1 MRGGDKVR
9 AWEVALDANLPQ
21 AIRRNPIDLEKIS
34 SHLATTG
41 KSTDDLVAE
50 LAGNAKT
57 ASGNNR
63 AWLDIIPNGGGAT
76 IGNKGQYIQKQQGE
90 IIYRTI
96 TQDDYNRLLSTGRM
110 PPSSTLRRETSTSPF
125 QAFSE
130 DYDGVLVKWYVNLGT
145 IDDLRV
151 IGRTDGSTLVASQ
164 FGDMPQAVSG
174 WPDDFV
180 RFKKEGTQVN
190 IQLGVGPGLDTFND
204 NLIAFE
210 RVVVP

>member
-1 MRGGDKVR
+1 M
-9 AWEVALDANLPQ
+9 ALNANLPQ
-21 AIRRNPIDLEKIS
+21 AIRSNPIDLEKIS
-34 SHLATTG
+34 SHLVTTG

-50 LAGNAKT
+50 LAGNTKT
-57 ASGNNR
+57 AFGNNR

-76 IGNKGQYIQKQQGE
+76 IGNKGQYVQKQQGE

-96 TQDDYNRLLSTGRM
+96 TQKDYNHLLSTGRM
-110 PPSSTLRRETSTSPF
+110 PLSSMLRRETSTSPF

-130 DYDGVLVKWYVNLGT
+130 DYDGVLVKLYVKLGT

-151 IGRTDGSTLVASQ
+151 IGRTDDSNLVASQ

-174 WPDDFV
+174 WTDNFV

-190 IQLGVGPGLDTFND
+190 IQLGGGPGIDIFND

-210 RVVVP
+210 RVIVP